1 MSRRSLY
8 EISEDLALVEQALVD
23 TSDPDGIAS
32 LERYLAELAVERERK
47 LDAYCGL
54 IREIEAR
61 SQARAAEADRL
72 RELARI
78 DRSAVERLK
87 EGLLQHFVAHDLKR
101 VETERFRITRAKSG
115 GRQPLELDPVDSWD
129 LPEQY
134 TKITIEP
141 DKEAIRT
148 ALESGEELP
157 WARLTPRGEHLRIA

>member
-8 EISEDLALVEQALVD
+8 EISEDLVLVEQALVD

-72 RELARI
+72 RELARV
-78 DRSAVERLK
+78 DRSAVDRLK
-87 EGLLQHFVAHDLKR
+87 EGLLQHFVA
-101 VETERFRITRAKSG
+101 ERFRITRAKSG

-157 WARLTPRGEHLRIA
+157 WARLAPRSEHIRIA